1 MAQIKG
7 PVEVIRIG
15 RIRFSIWDNQT
26 AKGKVWFNTVIE
38 RLYLDGGKWK
48 RSTAFGRDDLPIISK
63 GTDMAYAWI
72 RAQERLA
79 PSDVATPEEQAEPAD
94 VADE

>member
-7 PVEVIRIG
+7 PVEVFRIG
-15 RIRFSIWDNQT
+15 RICFSIWANQT
-26 AKGKVWFNTVIE
+26 AKGQVRFNTVIA

-48 RSTAFGRDDLPIISK
+48 RSTSYGCDDLPIVAK
-63 GTDMAYAWI
+63 GSDLAYAWI
-72 RAQERLA
+72 RTQERLA
-79 PSDVATPEEQAEPAD
+79 PSEVATPEEQGEPAD